1 MITDEM
7 VYLLNHKYK
16 FLRIHYYIANFVKFK
31 ILTDYIE

>member
-7 VYLLNHKYK
+7 VYMLDHKVK